1 MKAWQLSDQ
10 LEGGTR
16 GALCFINGVSTYVYF
31 KQNCW
36 CHIIFQY
43 FLFIAKPFSFGR
55 SVCWYCIVVWSSD
68 GGASMCHALPG
79 VRRILGA
86 TLDTETAGSAFTH
99 YLGLGSALALAV
111 CKPNPHHQLMTQC
124 SQNEVNAVRWAET
137 LLLTKLFGCF
147 KKGTIDLIQ
156 SRLTFGFVC

>member
-1 MKAWQLSDQ
+1 MTEPFGVASFRITCLSMKAWQLSDQ

-31 KQNCW
+31 KQNFW

-43 FLFIAKPFSFGR
+43 FVNCFIHCQAIQFRTVGLL
-55 SVCWYCIVVWSSD
+55 VLCIVVWSSD

-124 SQNEVNAVRWAET
+124 SQNEVNAVRWAEY
-137 LLLTKLFGCF
+137 
-147 KKGTIDLIQ
+147 D
-156 SRLTFGFVC
+156 

>member
-1 MKAWQLSDQ
+1 MTEPFGIASFRITCLSMKAWQLSDWRVER
-10 LEGGTR
+10 EGPYVLLMGFQRTFTSNKIF
-16 GALCFINGVSTYVYF
+16 GAILYFNILSTV
-31 KQNCW
+31 
-36 CHIIFQY
+36 
-43 FLFIAKPFSFGR
+43 LFIAKPFSFGR
-55 SVCWYCIVVWSSD
+55 SLCLYCTVVWSSD

-124 SQNEVNAVRWAET
+124 SQNEVNAVRWAE
-137 LLLTKLFGCF
+137 
-147 KKGTIDLIQ
+147 
-156 SRLTFGFVC
+156 